1 MSFVTEE
8 FAPIK
13 ENLPILQDMI
23 TDRAPIRT
31 NSSIVGPLAPLK
43 VLSIYLL
50 SAKTTDGDIKTPL
63 PIEEAE
69 PITEKFNI
77 CE

>member
-1 MSFVTEE
+1 MSLVTEE
-8 FAPIK
+8 FAPMR

-23 TDRAPIRT
+23 TDKAPILT
-31 NSSIVGPLAPLK
+31 KSSMIGPFAPLK

-50 SAKTTDGDIKTPL
+50 SAKTTDGEIKTDL

-69 PITEKFNI
+69 PITE
-77 CE
+77 